1 MMSYFDQTEN
11 TFVDAN
17 FAFLISPMVADWIAL
32 GNKYGMSAVA
42 SSGNTTWGFNTNVG
56 STVFANLAAYADDTA
71 FEPAFLEIMG
81 QEGQMRFIAVTA
93 WLDIRY
99 DARAGGPIAE
109 FSWEGSRRGRSTI
122 RPRVGCAWNRRPPRR
137 PRLFPYEEQLR
148 LRVRALLSSS
158 TAC

>member
-1 MMSYFDQTEN
+1 MTRKKLS
-11 TFVDAN
+11 V
-17 FAFLISPMVADWIAL
+17 
-32 GNKYGMSAVA
+32 
-42 SSGNTTWGFNTNVG
+42 
-56 STVFANLAAYADDTA
+56 LAAPFQGRWRIAEMDLWGNEALDLV
-71 FEPAFLEIMG
+71 EPAFLEIMG

-109 FSWEGSRRGRSTI
+109 FSWEGVRRGRSTI

-137 PRLFPYEEQLR
+137 PRLFPYGGQLR
-148 LRVRALLSSS
+148 LRVRALVSSS